1 MLLIETKYGNFGN
14 FKDLLIFM
22 KHEQLTEIHQTTKYI
37 GTVVNSMTVTL
48 EEVEKLAKGDVL

>member
-22 KHEQLTEIHQTTKYI
+22 KHEGLTEIHQTTKYI
-37 GTVVNSMTVTL
+37 GTVVNSMTLTI
-48 EEVEKLAKGDVL
+48 EEVEKLAKK